1 MVLLL
6 NQQRAVWVPLRTM
19 RRQIERLVAC
29 SGYAGWDVGVH
40 LVTDQRIR
48 ELNGRYRGQ
57 DKATDILSFPFHAA
71 QTPETEM
78 LLKASGDRD
87 DEDGR
92 SLGDMFLAMPYIL
105 ARCREDNDRLAAHL
119 PVLVAHG
126 ICHLLGY
133 DHEADEDYEAMRRRE
148 FQILSRYYSRAR
160 G

>member
-6 NQQRAVWVPLRTM
+6 NQQRAVWVPLRTI
-19 RRQIERLVAC
+19 RRQIERLVMC

-40 LVTDQRIR
+40 LVTDRRIR

-57 DKATDILSFPFHAA
+57 DKVTDILSFPFHTA
-71 QTPETEM
+71 QTPETS
-78 LLKASGDRD
+78 LPPAGD
-87 DEDGR
+87 DEDSR
-92 SLGDMFLAMPYIL
+92 NLGDMFLAMPHIL
-105 ARCREDNDRLAAHL
+105 ARCRQENDRLAAHL

-133 DHEADEDYEAMRRRE
+133 DHETDADYEAMRKRE
-148 FQILSRYYSRAR
+148 FQILSKYYSTMR